1 MARRKTVQF
10 GVLDAPPAPMPGI
23 DRDILGKT
31 ADDGVYELAEAKT
44 VPLAMVR
51 SDPDQ
56 PRKHFDEAKIAE
68 LAASIREHGLL
79 DPLKVQYI
87 RDGEYFLLI
96 DGERRLRA
104 AGLAGLARVPVLI
117 RDPDRDQ
124 RFVQQLIENLQRED
138 LNDVERG
145 LALARL
151 KTLTG
156 VSWQRVAEMVGLTK
170 RRVLQLERLADA
182 PPELQ
187 RDITEG
193 RLTEKHARALAPL
206 PAQTL
211 EAARAVVL
219 EQRVT
224 GDEAL
229 ALAERLRT
237 EQGDAEALRRRAEE
251 EVAALRAARRIQRE
265 TARRPDGAAPAA
277 TTTGGPDVNI
287 TVDELQAEKRSQRGA
302 AAVAGSTGD
311 VVAALQD
318 VRTRLQAVTVTTL
331 SAEQRDEAMAL
342 AGEIAA
348 LASALGETLS
358 QSAATTTKR
367 RKR

>member
-10 GVLDAPPAPMPGI
+10 GVLDAPPAAMAQI
-23 DRDILGKT
+23 DREILGKT
-31 ADDGVYELAEAKT
+31 ADDGVYALEEAKT
-44 VPLAMVR
+44 VPIARVQ

-56 PRKHFDEAKIAE
+56 PRKHFDEAKLGE
-68 LAASIREHGLL
+68 LAESIREHGLL

-87 RDGEYFLLI
+87 RNGEYFLLI

-104 AGLAGLARVPVLI
+104 ARMVGLARVPVLI

-206 PAQTL
+206 PAETL
-211 EAARAVVL
+211 QAARAVVL
-219 EQRVT
+219 EQRVS

-229 ALAERLRT
+229 ALAERLRA
-237 EQGDAEALRRRAEE
+237 ERGDAAELRRRAEE
-251 EVAALRAARRIQRE
+251 EVAALRAARR
-265 TARRPDGAAPAA
+265 ARREPAKVGKAPLPQA
-277 TTTGGPDVNI
+277 GEEPEVNI
-287 TVDELQAEKRSQRGA
+287 TVEDAPPERSTPATATKSAPRGELVATLQEIRERLRAVVVPALPGAERA
-302 AAVAGSTGD
+302 E
-311 VVAALQD
+311 AL
-318 VRTRLQAVTVTTL
+318 
-331 SAEQRDEAMAL
+331 AL

-348 LASALGETLS
+348 LASALHETLS
-358 QSAATTTKR
+358 PAPPSPGKKGR
-367 RKR
+367 G